1 MTRREP
7 AARLPP
13 GLINH
18 RSTPQF
24 TEASVPAAL
33 LDDHATKEGVWG
45 IIRIVSGSLRYRITD
60 ERRVGTIFELE
71 EGIDGIVEPTIRHR
85 VELVGAVAF
94 QVDFYRKE

>member
-7 AARLPP
+7 AARLPI
-13 GLINH
+13 GLTNY

-45 IIRIVSGSLRYRITD
+45 IIRISRGSLRYHVTDDRRI
-60 ERRVGTIFELE
+60 GTTFELE
-71 EGIDGIVEPTIRHR
+71 NGIDGIVEPTIRHR
-85 VELVGAVAF
+85 VELVGAVSFEVA
-94 QVDFYRKE
+94 FYREG